1 MPAPIAPP
9 GEGSPSQLS
18 AFQPQPLFP
27 SVLLFP
33 RRILLFCD
41 SPKYE
46 GRARWESEAG
56 GIQMVPSALLPKLI
70 KYPQGGDGTV
80 GTTGEKG
87 GRAATAKYPSS
98 SPYCVALRAASQHHF
113 SSGEPQQFACCPL
126 ASDTAPIKPI
136 LHRVPLLAF

>member
-1 MPAPIAPP
+1 M
-9 GEGSPSQLS
+9 
-18 AFQPQPLFP
+18 
-27 SVLLFP
+27 
-33 RRILLFCD
+33 FCD

-113 SSGEPQQFACCPL
+113 SSGEPSSLGTVLLIAEVVA
-126 ASDTAPIKPI
+126 ASRGC
-136 LHRVPLLAF
+136 HGLLSAWAI